1 MLSLRREPKAFL
13 LHLRLSLQGGERMPS
28 EKILAEKQKIV
39 DELAEKLKVAVS
51 GVLVDYKGIT
61 VENDT
66 KLRAELRKAGV
77 YYAVKKNSI
86 IRLAAKEAGIDGLD
100 SALSGTTAIAF
111 SDNDLTAPAKILAK
125 FAETNEKFT
134 VKAGFIEGKAVGAAD
149 VDVLAKLPPKE
160 VLLAKFLG
168 GMNAP
173 ITGFVNV
180 LNGNLRGLV
189 IALNAIAEKKSA

>member
-1 MLSLRREPKAFL
+1 
-13 LHLRLSLQGGERMPS
+13 MPS

-39 DELAEKLKVAVS
+39 NELAEQLKKSVS

-61 VENDT
+61 VDSDT

-86 IRLAAKEAGIDGLD
+86 IRLAAKEVGLEGLD

-111 SDNDLTAPAKILAK
+111 SENDLTAPAKILAK
-125 FAETNEKFT
+125 FAETNDKFSI
-134 VKAGFIEGKAVGAAD
+134 KAGFIEGKVVGATE
-149 VDVLAKLPPKE
+149 VDTLAKLPSKE
-160 VLLAKFLG
+160 VLVAKFLG

-173 ITGFVNV
+173 LTGFVNV

-189 IALNAIAEKKSA
+189 VALNAIAEKKSA